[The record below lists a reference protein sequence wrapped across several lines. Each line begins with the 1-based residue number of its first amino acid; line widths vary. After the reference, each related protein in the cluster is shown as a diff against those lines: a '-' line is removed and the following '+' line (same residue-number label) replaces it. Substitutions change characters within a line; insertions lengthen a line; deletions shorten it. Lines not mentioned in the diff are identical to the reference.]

1 MSKTPV
7 SILQEMMVKQN
18 MIPDYELIHDGGG
31 RHVNTF
37 TYRVM
42 CDGFTA
48 IGTGRCKKEAKHE
61 AATAMLTEIA
71 KQRNYPQLPAASTP
85 TGSPSRSP
93 FHVTPLPPK
102 IPANAPFVNAIG
114 ELQDL
119 CAENNLQEPIY
130 NLIKDSGPPHARVFT
145 ITCTVSSFVEEGV
158 APTKKMA
165 KHDAAGKMVKRIKA
179 LVDQLNSIEDEEGS
193 LDSTLAT
200 NKTEIMNRNAK
211 ERYYSLNKSIKKMN
225 LGIKLSEYHTKWKDS
240 LEMDKRKKALEELHS
255 YLNEIL
261 SLDEEDADKFTI
273 IINKKLSKLETI
285 LSDINVTVNTKEI
298 PADKSY
304 FLKIIELNTCPHL
317 SQIGIGKTEQEAD
330 WNALTKMVEFL
341 ILLLS

>member
-1 MSKTPV
+1 MPV
-7 SILQEMMVKQN
+7 CRTEQVTRTI
-18 MIPDYELIHDGGG
+18 
-31 RHVNTF
+31 VN
-37 TYRVM
+37 RDRDVVV
-42 CDGFTA
+42 
-48 IGTGRCKKEAKHE
+48 
-61 AATAMLTEIA
+61 L
-71 KQRNYPQLPAASTP
+71 N
-85 TGSPSRSP
+85 
-93 FHVTPLPPK
+93 
-102 IPANAPFVNAIG
+102 
-114 ELQDL
+114 L

-130 NLIKDSGPPHARVFT
+130 DLIKDSGQPHARVFT

-193 LDSTLAT
+193 LDSSLAT

-225 LGIKLSEYHTKWKDS
+225 LGIKLSEYHTKWRDS

-304 FLKIIELNTCPHL
+304 FMRIIELNTCPHF